1 MQERRL
7 YLEGY
12 GYRRCVCVWRVG
24 RADGSTA
31 ADRYFLSARRAQR
44 YSAALG
50 RYAVT
55 EENWLTKS
63 NVRTWLIGK
72 VLLG

>member
-12 GYRRCVCVWRVG
+12 GWRRCVCVWRVG
-24 RADGSTA
+24 RADGSV

-55 EENWLTKS
+55 EENWVIKS
-63 NVRTWLIGK
+63 KLRTWLIGK